1 MALAKMAQPR
11 PLLLLIYSQT
21 SNKFGWEPRSSGD
34 SCSEGRGFEFWC
46 RILDGLNIFSHIF
59 VVKCPNKKLK
69 EINKYCSVK
78 NAPCKEQYFFVRK
91 NGPTLDFFIV
101 NFQSFQ
107 SNIQQICSIFGNLQ
121 NFSKFGHTGLGHY
134 MNRFNIFIPILYIE
148 HKLIL
153 HICKSSFL

>member
-11 PLLLLIYSQT
+11 PILLLIYSQT

-69 EINKYCSVK
+69 EINKCCSVK
-78 NAPCKEQYFFVRK
+78 NAPRKKQKTFLLEKMGQPWTFLLLIFSLFNQTSNKFV
-91 NGPTLDFFIV
+91 PFLA
-101 NFQSFQ
+101 
-107 SNIQQICSIFGNLQ
+107 
-121 NFSKFGHTGLGHY
+121 
-134 MNRFNIFIPILYIE
+134 
-148 HKLIL
+148 
-153 HICKSSFL
+153 ICKIFPNLVTLG